1 MWLVFRGCN
10 PHWRHKGDARACTL
24 RVYSAKS
31 SALLGSVNDMK
42 CPGQER
48 KGRLAGE
55 IQSETTNTVKG
66 TKQKEN
72 KMQAPSVGFSFYI
85 RRYREFH
92 S

>member
-1 MWLVFRGCN
+1 MAEPVLLG
-10 PHWRHKGDARACTL
+10 G
-24 RVYSAKS
+24 YSAKS
-31 SALLGSVNDMK
+31 SALLGSVNGMK

-55 IQSETTNTVKG
+55 IQSEKTNTVKG

-72 KMQAPSVGFSFYI
+72 KMQAPSVGFCFYI